1 VINNNRVTDPNV
13 LSNRFY
19 SNLVTGQ
26 VLFVSDQQLMN
37 RSDTAVKVSNNSA
50 DATTWMGQFAAA
62 LVKMG
67 RIQVLT
73 GTAGQ
78 VRKYCN
84 VVN

>member
-1 VINNNRVTDPNV
+1 MN
-13 LSNRFY
+13 SNY
-19 SNLVTGQ
+19 
-26 VLFVSDQQLMN
+26 
-37 RSDTAVKVSNNSA
+37 TAAKVANNSA
-50 DATTWMGQFAAA
+50 DAATWMGQFAAA

-84 VVN
+84 VVKS